1 MSMDISD
8 FYQTF
13 FDEAD
18 ELLADMEQHL
28 LVLQPEAP
36 DAEQLNAIFRA
47 AHSIKGGAGTFGFS
61 VLQETTHLMEN
72 LLDEARRGEMQLN
85 TDIINLFL
93 ETKDIMQEQLDA
105 YKQSQEPD
113 AASFDYI
120 CQALR
125 QLALE
130 AKGETPSAVTRLSV
144 VAKSEPQ
151 DEQSR
156 NQLPRRII
164 LSRLK
169 AGEVDLLEEELGHLT
184 TLTDVV
190 KGVDSLSAI
199 LPGDIAEDDIT
210 AVLCFVIEADQIT
223 FETVEVSPKIS
234 TPPVLKLA
242 AEQAPTGRVE
252 REKTTRSSES
262 TSIRVAV
269 EKVDQLINL
278 VGELV
283 ITQSMLAQRSSELDP
298 VNHGDLITSMGQLQR
313 NARDLQESVMSIRMM
328 PMEYVFSRYPRL
340 VRDLAG
346 KLGKQVELT
355 LVGSSTELD
364 KSLIERIID
373 PLTHLVR
380 NSLDHGIEL
389 PEKRLAAGKNSVGN
403 LILSA
408 EHQGGNICIEVTDDG
423 AGLNRERILAKAA
436 SQGLTVSEN
445 MSDDE
450 VAMLIFAPG
459 FSTAEQVTDV
469 SGRGVGMDV
478 VKRNIQEMGGH
489 VEIQSKQGTGTTI
502 RILLPLTLAILDGM
516 SVRVADEVFILPL
529 NAVMESLQPREA
541 INFMVITKGAGR
553 IAEVGARFVLDGMP
567 GKQMA
572 IDADLN
578 AGLIGEDEAK
588 KRRSEVTQEADFYG
602 SMDGASKFVRGDAI
616 AGILIMVINV
626 VGGLLV
632 GVLQHGMSMGHA
644 AESYTLLTIGDG
656 LVAQI
661 PALVISTAAGVIVT
675 RVSTDQDVGEQ
686 MVNQLFSNPSV
697 MLLSAAVLGLLGLV
711 PGMPNLVFLL
721 FTAGLLGLAWWI
733 RGREQ
738 KAPAEPKPV
747 KMAENN
753 AVVEATWNDVQLE
766 DSLGMEVGYRLSPMV
781 DFQQDG
787 ELLGRI
793 RSIRKKFAQEMGFL
807 PPVVHIR
814 DNMDL
819 QPARYRILMKGVE
832 IGSGDAYPGRWLAI
846 NPGTAAGTLPG
857 EATVDPA
864 FGLNAIWIESAL
876 KEQAQIQGY
885 TVVEASTVVA
895 THLNHLISQHA
906 AELFGRQEAQQ
917 LLDRVAQEMPKLT
930 EDLVPGV
937 VTLTTLH
944 KVLQNLLDE
953 KVPIR
958 DMRTI
963 LETLA
968 EHAPIQSDPHELTA
982 VVRVALGRAITQQW
996 FPGKDEVHVIGLDT
1010 PLERLLLQALQGGG
1024 GLEPG
1029 LADRLLAQTQEAL
1042 SRQEMV
1048 GAPPVLLVNHALRPL
1063 LSRFLRRSLPQ
1074 LVVLSNLE
1082 LSDNRHI
1089 RMTATIGGK

>member
-1 MSMDISD
+1 MNKQPNIEELKKRMEQSRLRKLRGDLDQLIESDPKLRALRPHLKIDLVQEGLRIQIIDSQNRPMFRTGSADVEPYMRDILRAIAPVLNGIPNRISLSGHTDDFPYASGEKGYSNWELSADRANASRRELMVGGLDSGKVLRVVGMAATMRLSDRGPDDAVNRRISLLVLNKQAEQAILHENAESQNEPVSALENLRLHHRSVFPQCHQPNRGDSVSMDISD

-93 ETKDIMQEQLDA
+93 ETKDIMQEQLDT

-156 NQLPRRII
+156 SQSPRRII

-190 KGVDSLSAI
+190 KGADSLSAI

-223 FETVEVSPKIS
+223 FETVEISPKIA

-541 INFMVITKGAGR
+541 DLHPLAGGERVLEVRGEYLPIVELWKVFNVAGAKTEATQGIVVILQSGGR
-553 IAEVGARFVLDGMP
+553 RYALLVD
-567 GKQMA
+567 Q
-572 IDADLN
+572 
-578 AGLIGEDEAK
+578 LIGQHQVVVKNLESNYRK
-588 KRRSEVTQEADFYG
+588 VP
-602 SMDGASKFVRGDAI
+602 
-616 AGILIMVINV
+616 GI
-626 VGGLLV
+626 
-632 GVLQHGMSMGHA
+632 SA
-644 AESYTLLTIGDG
+644 ATILGDG
-656 LVAQI
+656 SVALI
-661 PALVISTAAGVIVT
+661 VDVSALQAINREQRMANTAA
-675 RVSTDQDVGEQ
+675 
-686 MVNQLFSNPSV
+686 
-697 MLLSAAVLGLLGLV
+697 
-711 PGMPNLVFLL
+711 
-721 FTAGLLGLAWWI
+721 
-733 RGREQ
+733 
-738 KAPAEPKPV
+738 
-747 KMAENN
+747 
-753 AVVEATWNDVQLE
+753 
-766 DSLGMEVGYRLSPMV
+766 
-781 DFQQDG
+781 
-787 ELLGRI
+787 
-793 RSIRKKFAQEMGFL
+793 
-807 PPVVHIR
+807 
-814 DNMDL
+814 
-819 QPARYRILMKGVE
+819 
-832 IGSGDAYPGRWLAI
+832 
-846 NPGTAAGTLPG
+846 
-857 EATVDPA
+857 
-864 FGLNAIWIESAL
+864 
-876 KEQAQIQGY
+876 
-885 TVVEASTVVA
+885 
-895 THLNHLISQHA
+895 
-906 AELFGRQEAQQ
+906 
-917 LLDRVAQEMPKLT
+917 
-930 EDLVPGV
+930 
-937 VTLTTLH
+937 
-944 KVLQNLLDE
+944 
-953 KVPIR
+953 
-958 DMRTI
+958 
-963 LETLA
+963 
-968 EHAPIQSDPHELTA
+968 
-982 VVRVALGRAITQQW
+982 
-996 FPGKDEVHVIGLDT
+996 
-1010 PLERLLLQALQGGG
+1010 
-1024 GLEPG
+1024 
-1029 LADRLLAQTQEAL
+1029 
-1042 SRQEMV
+1042 
-1048 GAPPVLLVNHALRPL
+1048 
-1063 LSRFLRRSLPQ
+1063 
-1074 LVVLSNLE
+1074 
-1082 LSDNRHI
+1082 
-1089 RMTATIGGK
+1089 

>member
-113 AASFDYI
+113 AASFNYI

-156 NQLPRRII
+156 SQSPRRII

-190 KGVDSLSAI
+190 KGADSLSAI
-199 LPGDIAEDDIT
+199 LPDDIAEDDIT

-223 FETVEVSPKIS
+223 FETVDVSPKIS
-234 TPPVLKLA
+234 TPPMLKLA

-355 LVGSSTELD
+355 L
-364 KSLIERIID
+364 
-373 PLTHLVR
+373 
-380 NSLDHGIEL
+380 
-389 PEKRLAAGKNSVGN
+389 
-403 LILSA
+403 
-408 EHQGGNICIEVTDDG
+408 
-423 AGLNRERILAKAA
+423 
-436 SQGLTVSEN
+436 
-445 MSDDE
+445 
-450 VAMLIFAPG
+450 
-459 FSTAEQVTDV
+459 
-469 SGRGVGMDV
+469 
-478 VKRNIQEMGGH
+478 
-489 VEIQSKQGTGTTI
+489 
-502 RILLPLTLAILDGM
+502 AILDGM

-541 INFMVITKGAGR
+541 DLHPLAGGERVLEVRGEYLPIVELWKVFNVAGAKTEATQGIVVILQSGGR
-553 IAEVGARFVLDGMP
+553 RYALLVD
-567 GKQMA
+567 Q
-572 IDADLN
+572 
-578 AGLIGEDEAK
+578 LIGQHQVVVKNLESNYRK
-588 KRRSEVTQEADFYG
+588 VP
-602 SMDGASKFVRGDAI
+602 
-616 AGILIMVINV
+616 GI
-626 VGGLLV
+626 
-632 GVLQHGMSMGHA
+632 SA
-644 AESYTLLTIGDG
+644 ATILGDG
-656 LVAQI
+656 SVALI
-661 PALVISTAAGVIVT
+661 VDVSALQAINREQRMANTAA
-675 RVSTDQDVGEQ
+675 
-686 MVNQLFSNPSV
+686 
-697 MLLSAAVLGLLGLV
+697 
-711 PGMPNLVFLL
+711 
-721 FTAGLLGLAWWI
+721 
-733 RGREQ
+733 
-738 KAPAEPKPV
+738 
-747 KMAENN
+747 
-753 AVVEATWNDVQLE
+753 
-766 DSLGMEVGYRLSPMV
+766 
-781 DFQQDG
+781 
-787 ELLGRI
+787 
-793 RSIRKKFAQEMGFL
+793 
-807 PPVVHIR
+807 
-814 DNMDL
+814 
-819 QPARYRILMKGVE
+819 
-832 IGSGDAYPGRWLAI
+832 
-846 NPGTAAGTLPG
+846 
-857 EATVDPA
+857 
-864 FGLNAIWIESAL
+864 
-876 KEQAQIQGY
+876 
-885 TVVEASTVVA
+885 
-895 THLNHLISQHA
+895 
-906 AELFGRQEAQQ
+906 
-917 LLDRVAQEMPKLT
+917 
-930 EDLVPGV
+930 
-937 VTLTTLH
+937 
-944 KVLQNLLDE
+944 
-953 KVPIR
+953 
-958 DMRTI
+958 
-963 LETLA
+963 
-968 EHAPIQSDPHELTA
+968 
-982 VVRVALGRAITQQW
+982 
-996 FPGKDEVHVIGLDT
+996 
-1010 PLERLLLQALQGGG
+1010 
-1024 GLEPG
+1024 
-1029 LADRLLAQTQEAL
+1029 
-1042 SRQEMV
+1042 
-1048 GAPPVLLVNHALRPL
+1048 
-1063 LSRFLRRSLPQ
+1063 
-1074 LVVLSNLE
+1074 
-1082 LSDNRHI
+1082 
-1089 RMTATIGGK
+1089 